1 MTYKIENLVLSR
13 LSQVK
18 GVHPVPCKRCHELI
32 IFVRTRGGGMVAL
45 DMELKKHEC
54 KKETHAQSR

>member
-1 MTYKIENLVLSR
+1 MTYSIEKAVLSR

-32 IFVRTRGGGMVAL
+32 IFVRSRDGGMVAL
-45 DMELKKHEC
+45 NMELEKHVC
-54 KKETHAQSR
+54 RGKP